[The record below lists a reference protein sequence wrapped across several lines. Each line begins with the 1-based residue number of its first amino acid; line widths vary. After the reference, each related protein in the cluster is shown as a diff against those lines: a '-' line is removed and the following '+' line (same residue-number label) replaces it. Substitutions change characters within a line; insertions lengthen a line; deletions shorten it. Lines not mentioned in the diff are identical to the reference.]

1 MRSRFLIAIGLSAT
15 LLAACNPG
23 SGNVV
28 TETREVADFEAIA
41 IGSALTVR
49 LEVKPGAKTEV
60 VVNYDDNLIDRV
72 ITEVSGGILT
82 IDVDGSMSTFGGGR
96 YVSVVVDSLESLEIS
111 GASNLDGVGEIDS
124 YRLLASGAADVD
136 LRDVIASDI
145 SIEISGSSDVSIHA
159 SNSVAGE
166 VSGASDVTI
175 YGDPS
180 NVRVDTGG
188 TSDLELKD

>member
-1 MRSRFLIAIGLSAT
+1 
-15 LLAACNPG
+15 
-23 SGNVV
+23 
-28 TETREVADFEAIA
+28 
-41 IGSALTVR
+41 
-49 LEVKPGAKTEV
+49 
-60 VVNYDDNLIDRV
+60 
-72 ITEVSGGILT
+72 
-82 IDVDGSMSTFGGGR
+82 MSTFGGGR

-166 VSGASDVTI
+166 FSGASDVTI